1 MYNGNNNKGIK
12 IKFQKGG
19 KNIKNIIKRV
29 VFCIT
34 FLLIIFLSTTSHII
48 QASDPQKVIPGGES
62 IGIKLNTGVYV
73 AGKYQVDTISG
84 KVTPWIK
91 SDIEVGDKIVK
102 IDNVSIDNNM
112 SLINKISNCYE
123 EEVILTIQR
132 GSLKFDTP
140 IQIVETKLN
149 EKSIGLYIKD
159 KLLGVGTL
167 TFVNPETKQFAS
179 LGHGVIDER
188 VLIGQISGDL
198 LYSNIDSIKKA
209 SPGNPGEKKATLSTS
224 VIGSLSNNNAT
235 GLYGDLKINSLLS
248 KERIEVGTQDDV
260 RVGKAKILTVIEDD
274 KVSEYSIEII
284 EVLKQNTRNIKGIK
298 VKVTDPKLIEKCGGI
313 IQGMSGSPI
322 IQDNK
327 LVGAISHVTVDNP
340 LIGYGIHIEW
350 MLSDENY

>member
-1 MYNGNNNKGIK
+1 M
-12 IKFQKGG
+12 
-19 KNIKNIIKRV
+19 
-29 VFCIT
+29 
-34 FLLIIFLSTTSHII
+34 
-48 QASDPQKVIPGGES
+48 
-62 IGIKLNTGVYV
+62 
-73 AGKYQVDTISG
+73 
-84 KVTPWIK
+84 
-91 SDIEVGDKIVK
+91 
-102 IDNVSIDNNM
+102 IDNVNVDNNID
-112 SLINKISNCYE
+112 LINNVNKSLD

-140 IQIVETKLN
+140 VQIVSTKLN
-149 EKSIGLYIKD
+149 QKSIGLYIKD

-167 TFVNPETKQFAS
+167 TFINPETKQFAS

-209 SPGNPGEKKATLSTS
+209 TPGNPGEKKATLSTS

-235 GLYGDLKINSLLS
+235 GLYGDIRTSSLLT
-248 KERIEVGTQDDV
+248 KPKIEVGTQNDIK
-260 RVGKAKILTVIEDD
+260 VGKAKILTVINDD
-274 KVSEYSIEII
+274 KVSEYDIEII

-298 VKVTDPKLIEKCGGI
+298 VKVTDPILIEKCGGI

-322 IQDNK
+322 IQNNK
-327 LVGAISHVTVDNP
+327 LIGAISHVTIDDP